1 MKISWLCLS
10 LLFSSDTAEKK
21 SLAPPPDTK
30 EDAERLRAALLII
43 DRSVETKELLKAMET
58 LRDAFPRSRDVLVE
72 CTEKGSPK
80 SMCFALQ
87 VLGEKGEAA
96 KDLKVVVKGL
106 QNPKPKVRLAAV
118 MAIRR
123 LGMDG
128 YKDLIAYLPR
138 ETEANNRKMA
148 IKTLQHWNAKE
159 AVPVLV
165 RLLKKEKERSVRN
178 FLVTALEALT
188 DKKLGDDA
196 GAWDE
201 HLDSEA
207 TQAQAKA
214 LVAPQETPKE
224 ASKP

>member
-1 MKISWLCLS
+1 MKISWLLLS
-10 LLFSSDTAEKK
+10 LLFSADTAEEK
-21 SLAPPPDTK
+21 SLAPPPDAK
-30 EDAERLRAALLII
+30 DEAERLRAALLII
-43 DRSVETKELLKAMET
+43 DRSVETKELLKAMEA

-72 CTEKGSPK
+72 CTENGSPK

-96 KDLKVVVKGL
+96 RDLKVVVKGL
-106 QNPKPKVRLAAV
+106 KSPKSKVRLAAV

-159 AVPVLV
+159 AVPFLV
-165 RLLKKEKERSVRN
+165 TQLKGEKEKTVRN
-178 FLVTALEALT
+178 FLVTALEALSQ
-188 DKKLGDDA
+188 KKLGDDQH
-196 GAWDE
+196 AWE
-201 HLDSEA
+201 AYVDSEA
-207 TQAQAKA
+207 IRAQAKA
-214 LVAPQETPKE
+214 LVTPQEPAKE
-224 ASKP
+224 ATKP